1 MFKSQ
6 VMEHCNENML
16 WWYTSTHYFFFS
28 VNCTSI
34 EIEGERASSS
44 KTECTLGKGK
54 GDAQK

>member
-6 VMEHCNENML
+6 VMEHCNENMPK
-16 WWYTSTHYFFFS
+16 WYTSTHYFFS

-34 EIEGERASSS
+34 EIEGERVSSS
-44 KTECTLGKGK
+44 KIERTLGKRK